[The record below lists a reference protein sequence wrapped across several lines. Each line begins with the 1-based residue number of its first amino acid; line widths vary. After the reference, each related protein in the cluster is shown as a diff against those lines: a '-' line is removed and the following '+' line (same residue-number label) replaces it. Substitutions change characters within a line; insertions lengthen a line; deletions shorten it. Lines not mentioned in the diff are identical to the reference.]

1 LNNLGICDNHLCEF
15 CFFFFVIGFSYNFN
29 LFCGQ
34 VNDVNG
40 LEDPFGN
47 LRIGQI
53 VTARIV
59 AKAKQ
64 SDKKNYQ
71 WELSL
76 KPKILTGN
84 KTYT

>member
-1 LNNLGICDNHLCEF
+1 
-15 CFFFFVIGFSYNFN
+15 
-29 LFCGQ
+29 